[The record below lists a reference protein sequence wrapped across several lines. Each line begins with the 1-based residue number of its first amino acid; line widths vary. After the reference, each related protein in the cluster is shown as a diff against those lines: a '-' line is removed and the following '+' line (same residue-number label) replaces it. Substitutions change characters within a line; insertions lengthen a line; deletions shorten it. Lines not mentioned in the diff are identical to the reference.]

1 MNETGRIQDCIYCHS
16 LAGLRKCS
24 NGGWRFGCLNYGC
37 DRKPHFFVVTSD
49 KNSCRKVFDRIIN
62 LWNSGDFVSGNLY
75 VFDEKKQQDP
85 EPHIYR
91 TELAAWLDG
100 RMIQY
105 RNTKGGDWTD
115 YDKTDR
121 VPKVDS
127 PKWEWRV
134 KPERKVLYS
143 RLAGK
148 DIRGNLLLVIDMASE
163 KMRDDDNVKMT
174 FYGTKLVGVEL
185 LAKDRDNDSIYD

>member
-1 MNETGRIQDCIYCHS
+1 MNKTGRIQDCIYCHS

-24 NGGWRFGCLNYGC
+24 NGEWRFGCLNYGC

-49 KNSCRKVFDRIIN
+49 KNSCRKVFGRIVDF
-62 LWNSGDFVSGNLY
+62 WNSGNFISGNMY

-85 EPHIYR
+85 APHIHK
-91 TELAAWLDG
+91 TELSAWLDG

-115 YDKTDR
+115 YDKTDK

-148 DIRGNLLLVIDMASE
+148 DIGGNLLLEVDMASE
-163 KMRDDDNVKMT
+163 KMRDGDNVKMT
-174 FYGTKLVGVEL
+174 FSGTELVGVEL
-185 LAKDRDNDSIYD
+185 LAKDCDNDSIYD

>member
-75 VFDEKKQQDP
+75 VFDEKKQQEP

>member
-16 LAGLRKCS
+16 LAGLRKHS
-24 NGGWRFGCLNYGC
+24 DGKWRFGCLNYGC
-37 DRKPHFFVVTSD
+37 PRKPHFFVVTSD
-49 KNSCRKVFDRIIN
+49 ENSCRKVFGRIVD

-148 DIRGNLLLVIDMASE
+148 DIGGHLLLDVDMASE
-163 KMRDDDNVKMT
+163 KMRDDANVKMT

-185 LAKDRDNDSIYD
+185 LVKDRDNDSIYD